1 MFCKKVILTI
11 SGKLR
16 EVTCGFSLM
25 PEKSFEAVHFSYNYI
40 SSIFQGFYLDFK
52 LYCFNYILDFQGAS
66 IFQTTSFSLPFMV
79 AGLGIKRQLNR

>member
-1 MFCKKVILTI
+1 MSCKKVILTI
-11 SGKLR
+11 SGKLQ

-52 LYCFNYILDFQGAS
+52 SYCFNYILDFQGQVFFRPPLFLS
-66 IFQTTSFSLPFMV
+66 PS
-79 AGLGIKRQLNR
+79 